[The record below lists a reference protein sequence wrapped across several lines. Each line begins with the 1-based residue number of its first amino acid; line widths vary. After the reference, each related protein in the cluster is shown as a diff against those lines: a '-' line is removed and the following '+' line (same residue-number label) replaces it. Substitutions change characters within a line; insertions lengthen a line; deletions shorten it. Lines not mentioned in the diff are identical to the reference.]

1 MAEGRPR
8 LVAVDPPA
16 SPAARPRRGGSR
28 LAWLLAALALLCAV
42 GWGLARRESNR
53 LAGELAAA
61 ESALAEAH
69 AKLEANEAQRAEARS
84 QLQALAS
91 EASTLAERLT
101 GLEALL
107 AAEPAPAAGAQ
118 PMRSEEPPSN

>member
-8 LVAVDPPA
+8 LVAVDSPA
-16 SPAARPRRGGSR
+16 SPAARPRPGGSG

-61 ESALAEAH
+61 QGALAEAH
-69 AKLEANEAQRAEARS
+69 AKLAANEAQRAEARS

-91 EASTLAERLT
+91 EASSLAERLT

-107 AAEPAPAAGAQ
+107 AAEPAPAADAQ
-118 PMRSEEPPSN
+118 PMRSGEPPRD